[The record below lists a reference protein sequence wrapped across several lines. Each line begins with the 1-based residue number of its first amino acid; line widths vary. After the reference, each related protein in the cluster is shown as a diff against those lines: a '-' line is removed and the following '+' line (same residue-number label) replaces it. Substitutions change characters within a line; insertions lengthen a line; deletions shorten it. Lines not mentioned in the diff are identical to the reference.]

1 MSRHDDV
8 EAVLTVH
15 APEVYRFAVVLAADP
30 DVAKDL
36 AAAALAQSWTPR
48 RGADQGGLEDQL
60 PAAVVARWLRHRTQR
75 PDSPASADPAVAAVA
90 GLPARQRAL
99 IVLCTYLGVDPA
111 LAGQRVGLPARRAR
125 AEVRSALLTVAA
137 TMDVPPESVPARVRD
152 ALRQV
157 AERVRVPL
165 DLVEAAS
172 LRAAQGAKRRWRR
185 RRAIASAAVLLVI
198 VGAVVSVVARR
209 PPPTSVPVAAGL
221 LNWPTRGDLA
231 GDGGFREAALRR
243 WREAG
248 PVHRPHPLFLGRIGA
263 GRVAVLEGLDAAGRA
278 RVALLADHGV
288 ATAVRLDLDLV
299 SPLTNPRVP
308 VVFVPYDGNLNM
320 PGFGVAPP
328 AALMQALVAPVVTRL
343 QRFALEGDFRDVPIR
358 HGLSA
363 TWLALPTP
371 VGGLGPIRAFVG
383 QRLVLG
389 GLVPVRGLLP
399 RRATAQTA
407 G

>member
-1 MSRHDDV
+1 
-8 EAVLTVH
+8 
-15 APEVYRFAVVLAADP
+15 
-30 DVAKDL
+30 
-36 AAAALAQSWTPR
+36 
-48 RGADQGGLEDQL
+48 
-60 PAAVVARWLRHRTQR
+60 
-75 PDSPASADPAVAAVA
+75 
-90 GLPARQRAL
+90 
-99 IVLCTYLGVDPA
+99 
-111 LAGQRVGLPARRAR
+111 
-125 AEVRSALLTVAA
+125 
-137 TMDVPPESVPARVRD
+137 
-152 ALRQV
+152 
-157 AERVRVPL
+157 
-165 DLVEAAS
+165 
-172 LRAAQGAKRRWRR
+172 
-185 RRAIASAAVLLVI
+185 
-198 VGAVVSVVARR
+198 
-209 PPPTSVPVAAGL
+209 
-221 LNWPTRGDLA
+221 
-231 GDGGFREAALRR
+231 
-243 WREAG
+243 
-248 PVHRPHPLFLGRIGA
+248 
-263 GRVAVLEGLDAAGRA
+263 
-278 RVALLADHGV
+278 VALLADHGV

-299 SPLTNPRVP
+299 SPLTDPRVP